1 MRSHCPSAPAGHVEE
16 IAPKVEQRDAVPH
29 HPRHTRQ
36 SGSCRNRSPPA
47 TKCSRRRCAAARRQT
62 RQSPARLR
70 SGLRAAVQQACDCC
84 MRCVI
89 PIKCVRRTHA
99 RPSGARR
106 PRERAI
112 AVPTACT
119 SGGIG
124 GDRRSLSTG
133 RSSVATTARHRTEQ
147 PARDHLQDNRDV
159 YASRMQSTVRERL
172 SRHAL
177 AAELT
182 AGRRSISF

>member
-16 IAPKVEQRDAVPH
+16 IVPKVEQRDAVLIAHDAPV
-29 HPRHTRQ
+29 
-36 SGSCRNRSPPA
+36 NRAAVETGRRLRPVQPSPLCSSSPA
-47 TKCSRRRCAAARRQT
+47 NSL
-62 RQSPARLR
+62 ARLR

-84 MRCVI
+84 MRYVI

-124 GDRRSLSTG
+124 GDSRSLSAG
-133 RSSVATTARHRTEQ
+133 RSSAATTARHRTGQ
-147 PARDHLQDNRDV
+147 PARDHLQANRDV